1 MRVVGMISKIG
12 SLINGASNNYLCH
25 SSENMKENLSFLRKE
40 LLAKDAVVK
49 SLLETQTAILN
60 SISNATSKP
69 VSTNLSPPNCS
80 IQDEEQEMENKVDK
94 NKYII
99 KQLEQKR

>member
-49 SLLETQTAILN
+49 SLETQTAIL
-60 SISNATSKP
+60 SLISNTTSKP